1 MNIFGIDL
9 RMKVIFSCLV
19 FLVLTVNAKE
29 MPTVFIG
36 TYNESNQD
44 TIKNLIIPNTPS
56 GVKSG
61 HWNLTTFT
69 EDLFRNRYKSKIH
82 DNNFNLVLM
91 DEFSN
96 NLKNIVNDQDV
107 DVGDKKIGFLHVN
120 TYQNIDKMSAGTE
133 LVIITMNLIFAQIGE
148 EANRESQ
155 NNNFEVRYTNGITVD
170 GVLEVDKNDPEREKK
185 IHHAYKDIYIKALGR
200 LINIIAHDLKSKKVS
215 NFTSDDIYFTIG
227 NINLGNKSKYL
238 AEQVYGSDD
247 MAKKQIMM
255 ILQENLIRK
264 IREDKSLDDVVLLY
278 PEILNKIIV
287 NNWESYLLR
296 MNEVSIDG
304 AKNNKGEVFIRT
316 IKPTCRKR
324 SSSTR
329 EIALNGY
336 IIEAY
341 VSELFDGVA
350 EIAEV
355 NSAHF
360 IKSSLVLRIVIKLE
374 DKKKI
379 DALSIPLNIIKK
391 KKVCVG
397 QASDY
402 YNKNKEWSD
411 TRKNKVAK
419 TIRKSVENITPKLV
433 AMIKNIV
440 KLRKD
445 TLSFEYQDFCKE

>member
-1 MNIFGIDL
+1 MFGN
-9 RMKVIFSCLV
+9 RMKIKAIVFCLVIFS
-19 FLVLTVNAKE
+19 FLGEAKE

-44 TIKNLIIPNTPS
+44 TIKNLILPNTPS

-61 HWNLTTFT
+61 HWNLTNLT
-69 EDLFRNRYKSKIH
+69 EDLFRDQYKQKI
-82 DNNFNLVLM
+82 DNNNFNLILM

-96 NLKNIVNDQDV
+96 NLKNIVNDADV
-107 DVGDKKIGFLHVN
+107 DIGDKKIGFLHVN

-133 LVIITMNLIFAQIGE
+133 LIIITMNLIFAQIGE

-155 NNNFEVRYTNGITVD
+155 NNNFEVRYTNGITVN
-170 GVLEVDKNDPEREKK
+170 GVLEVDKNDPKREEK
-185 IHHAYKDIYIKALGR
+185 IHAAYRDIYIKALGK
-200 LINIIAHDLKSKKVS
+200 LIDIIAHDVKSKKVS

-227 NINLGNKSKYL
+227 KIKLGNKSKYL
-238 AEQVYGSDD
+238 AEQVYGDEE

-255 ILQENLIRK
+255 ILQENLIK
-264 IREDKSLDDVVLLY
+264 NIREDKRLDDVILLY
-278 PEILNKIIV
+278 PEVLNDVIV

-304 AKNNKGEVFIRT
+304 AKNNTGEVFIRT
-316 IKPTCRKR
+316 IRPTCRTKK
-324 SSSTR
+324 SSPR

-336 IIEAY
+336 VIEAY
-341 VSELFDGVA
+341 VSELYDGVA

-360 IKSSLVLRIVIKLE
+360 IKSSLVLRIVIALE

-379 DALSIPLNIIKK
+379 DALSIPLDVVKK

-411 TRKNKVAK
+411 VRKNKVAK
-419 TIRKSVENITPKLV
+419 TIRKSIEDVTPKLV
-433 AMIKNIV
+433 SMMKDVV